1 MRELAARILSKIS
14 PKYIIYAV
22 AFIILISAFGDRTR
36 PPPSNLAQ
44 YGVTQRIQASGA
56 TATVYHYKLPNGTSY
71 AVKEFRG
78 KRQGVSEEAYIA
90 SVHNE
95 VAIAARLHHP
105 RLLKILDCFLE
116 NGTWY
121 TVMPY
126 VPTTL
131 FDRAMGNGTA
141 LTHDE
146 VDCIFRQIVD
156 GVAYSHDQ
164 GVAHLDIKLNNIL
177 LENET
182 DVRLIDFGHSQFFN
196 NAKEARV
203 QGWWRTSIPSPIL
216 PCRCICNPDPDP
228 EATCDKK
235 NNVPIGRFG
244 TPPNAPLEAYQASA
258 YDPFPADVWGVGIIY
273 CQLIAPNVPWNMAG
287 HADKFAMFS
296 PSVPQGP
303 SPPDMIQ
310 LQATV
315 EMVLNH
321 IPMRARPLIGSML
334 QSNASH
340 RVSMREA
347 LSDGWIRSLRRCE
360 LDLASHH

>member
-1 MRELAARILSKIS
+1 M
-14 PKYIIYAV
+14 
-22 AFIILISAFGDRTR
+22 
-36 PPPSNLAQ
+36 PPSNLAQ
-44 YGVTQRIQASGA
+44 YGAIQRIQASGA
-56 TATVYHYKLPNGTSY
+56 TATVYYYQLPNGTSY
-71 AVKEFRG
+71 AVKQFRG
-78 KRQGVSEEAYIA
+78 KRKGVSEEAYIA

-95 VAIAARLHHP
+95 IAIAARLHHP
-105 RLLKILDCFLE
+105 QLLKILDCFLE

-131 FDRAMGNGTA
+131 FDRGMGNGTV
-141 LTHDE
+141 LTRDE

-182 DVRLIDFGHSQFFN
+182 DVRIIDFGQSQFFD

-203 QGWWRTSIPSPIL
+203 Q
-216 PCRCICNPDPDP
+216 
-228 EATCDKK
+228 
-235 NNVPIGRFG
+235 GRFG

-321 IPMRARPLIGSML
+321 IPMRARPLIWSML
-334 QSNASH
+334 QPNASH
-340 RVSMREA
+340 RISMRDA
-347 LSDGWIRSLRRCE
+347 LSDEWIRSLRRCE
-360 LDLASHH
+360 LNLASHN